1 MSSQMNTC
9 VRGLCKN
16 QDYLVTG
23 KIHDIE
29 YGICFDGHGS
39 NEFID
44 KIRGISQK
52 EWDEIIMTENPWIH
66 FRDNYLSRF
75 RTRTSSGSTFS
86 MFKIQGNKIETCT
99 IGDSVLVIFRNGEL
113 AYMSEPHKL
122 ETNASERIRMA
133 RPDSNYVGKTN
144 DSFPHI
150 RSATDIYMKDSPY
163 YIFSSGTRLAVT
175 QAIGHNGITQY
186 DPEFHT
192 LCFEP
197 EDEIKLVV
205 GSDGLWDMIVQEALP
220 PPEWP
225 PLTETE
231 IQDLENDKQD
241 LLKMN
246 AEELV
251 EKSHQR
257 WAKKEWI
264 LHGNSRSFGRVSKTN
279 FADYDDIS
287 VITWEYN
294 KQEKKEDKVEEER
307 KAEEVVEEKSEK
319 VEEKSEEVVEEK
331 SEKVEEERQVEEV

>member
-9 VRGLCKN
+9 VRGLCKD

-23 KIHDIE
+23 KIDDIE

-44 KIRGISQK
+44 KIRDISQG
-52 EWDEIIMTENPWIH
+52 EWDEIIMTENPWNY
-66 FRDNYLSRF
+66 FRDNYLSMF

-86 MFKIQGNKIETCT
+86 MFKIQNNKIETCT
-99 IGDSVLVIFRNGEL
+99 IGDSVLVIFRNGKME
-113 AYMSEPHKL
+113 YMSEPHKL
-122 ETNASERIRMA
+122 ETNSSERIRLA
-133 RPDSNYVGKTN
+133 KPDSNYVGKTN

-150 RSATDIYMKDSPY
+150 RSATDIYMKESPY
-163 YIFSSGTRLAVT
+163 YIFSSGTKLAVT

-205 GSDGLWDMIVQEALP
+205 GSDGLWDMIVQEAVP

-241 LLKMN
+241 LLNMN

-264 LHGNSRSFGRVSKTN
+264 LHGNSRRFAKVSKTN
-279 FADYDDIS
+279 FDGYDDIS

-294 KQEKKEDKVEEER
+294 KKEKKEEKVEQERHAEIVEEGRQAEEKEDKVEEKEN
-307 KAEEVVEEKSEK
+307 K
-319 VEEKSEEVVEEK
+319 VEEV
-331 SEKVEEERQVEEV
+331 

>member
-9 VRGLCKN
+9 VRGLCKD

-39 NEFID
+39 NEFIN
-44 KIRGISQK
+44 KIRDISQS
-52 EWDEIIMTENPWIH
+52 EWDEIIMTENPWNY

-86 MFKIQGNKIETCT
+86 MFKIQDNKIDTCT
-99 IGDSVLVIFRNGEL
+99 IGDSTLVIFRNGEL
-113 AYMSEPHKL
+113 VYTSTPHKL
-122 ETNASERIRMA
+122 ENNSSERIRLA
-133 RPDSNYVGKTN
+133 KPDSNYVGKTN

-150 RSATDIYMKDSPY
+150 RSSTDVYMKESPY
-163 YIFSSGTRLAVT
+163 YIFSSGTKLAVT

-192 LCFEP
+192 LSFEP

-205 GSDGLWDMIVQEALP
+205 GSDGMWDMIVQESTP

-231 IQDLENDKQD
+231 IQDVENDKQD

-246 AEELV
+246 AEELL
-251 EKSHQR
+251 EKSYQR
-257 WAKKEWI
+257 WSKPEWI
-264 LHGNSRSFGRVSKTN
+264 LHGNSRSFARVSRTN
-279 FADYDDIS
+279 FDGYDDIS

-294 KQEKKEDKVEEER
+294 KKDKKE
-307 KAEEVVEEKSEK
+307 EK
-319 VEEKSEEVVEEK
+319 VEEKRDTEKVEEK
-331 SEKVEEERQVEEV
+331 ESDEKVEEKVEEEKMEEKESEERSAEKI